1 MRMRMSALI
10 SIAALLLIT
19 QAAFALP
26 SFMGY
31 RGINRVVDAR
41 PVGEGEIMFGL
52 MVKYWAS
59 TDNIEAMPFN
69 TFGPTYSDTLDVAD
83 KEHYADG
90 LFVVGYGLTN
100 FMELGARLCYSLS
113 YYERDMIQPRGLIP
127 GRWDGIDGLGDARIG
142 MKLGFTPTPS
152 NELLWLGMQNWW
164 SFAPNTNQ
172 TVVSEDYD
180 GRWYDGMPMYEM
192 RRPTLSTGHTS
203 FGVGGLVSLD
213 FAKIAPST
221 PIRFHTNVG
230 WSSYSQTFDMTDF
243 RYSVDSTQ
251 VTFSDSTP
259 VHLSVDDNVLDVNVG
274 LEFPT
279 RFAIPFVEYS
289 LQEYMDREGNQSVA
303 YISPGLRFIT
313 TSGAFMD
320 ITFDLGLTDYNYQYF
335 DLGHALY
342 QGGPVSDEDRLARTP
357 LPGGGTNDW
366 GVGFSLAFSS
376 DLIKPFVA
384 PTEGRVSGMI
394 TSSVDGTPVAGT
406 LTFPGTTIPN
416 ITPDATGFYTVTVP
430 AGSIPMTVTADGY
443 QPSSAT
449 IVIEGGQSM
458 VKDFS
463 MIPVPPNGMV
473 AGSVTASETGD
484 PIAATVSVTGAPQP
498 LSVTCTA
505 DGVYQISV
513 PAGTWTIKAEANGF
527 LPKTQAVVVSADGT
541 TVVNF
546 ELRPALVQ
554 GQVLRFNNI
563 YFDVAS
569 ANIKP
574 ESYPVLD
581 GIVAT
586 LLENPNARVQIAGHC
601 DSDGSSDYNQT
612 LSEQRAASVF
622 NYLVNRGV
630 SARNLTSIGFGES
643 QPIVPNTSAANKAQ
657 NRRIE
662 FTVLSTN

>member
-1 MRMRMSALI
+1 MAV
-10 SIAALLLIT
+10 LLLA

-31 RGINRVVDAR
+31 RGINRVIDAR

-52 MVKYWAS
+52 MAKYWAS
-59 TDNIEAMPFN
+59 SDEIQDLEFHYY
-69 TFGPTYSDTLDVAD
+69 GPVYHDTLDVTD
-83 KEHYADG
+83 KEHYANG
-90 LFVVGYGLTN
+90 YFVVGYGLTS
-100 FMELGARLCYSLS
+100 FMELGARLSYVIN
-113 YYERDMIQPRGLIP
+113 YYERDMTQPRGLIT
-127 GRWDGIDGLGDARIG
+127 GRWDGTDGLGDASVG
-142 MKLGFTPTPS
+142 LKLGFTPTPS

-164 SFAPNTNQ
+164 SFAPNTNEI
-172 TVVSEDYD
+172 TIAEDYD
-180 GRWYDGMPMYEM
+180 GRYFDDQAMYGM
-192 RRPTLSTGHTS
+192 RRPSISTGHTS
-203 FGVGGLVSLD
+203 FGVGGLVTLD
-213 FAKIAPST
+213 FAGIAPST

-230 WSSYSQTFDMTDF
+230 WSHFKQTFDMTDF
-243 RYSVDSTQ
+243 RYDYDSTGVDFYDSTQ
-251 VTFSDSTP
+251 I
-259 VHLSVDDNVLDVNVG
+259 HLDVEDNVLDVNVG

-303 YISPGLRFIT
+303 YLTPGLRFIT
-313 TSGAFMD
+313 TSGMFMD
-320 ITFDLGLTDYNYQYF
+320 ISFDLGLTDYNWEDH
-335 DLGHALY
+335 DLGHFMY
-342 QGGPVSDEDRLARTP
+342 QGFDVTDEERAARSP
-357 LPGGGTNDW
+357 LPGGGANDW

-376 DLIKPFVA
+376 DLIVPSVP
-384 PTEGRVSGMI
+384 PTEGRISGMI

-406 LTFPGTTIPN
+406 VTFPGTTIAN
-416 ITPDATGFYTVTVP
+416 VIPDATGFYTIIVP
-430 AGSIPMTVTADGY
+430 QGSIPMTVTADGY

-449 IVIEGGQSM
+449 IVIEGGQNV

-463 MIPVPPNGMV
+463 MIPVPPNGLV
-473 AGSVTASETGD
+473 AGTVTAEETGD
-484 PIAATVSVTGAPQP
+484 PIVATVSVVDAPQP
-498 LSVTCTA
+498 LSVTCTT

-513 PAGTWTIKAEANGF
+513 PAGTWTVKAEANGF

-601 DSDGSSDYNQT
+601 DSDGASDYNQT

-622 NYLVNRGV
+622 SYLVNRGV
-630 SARNLTSIGFGES
+630 SAAKLTTIGFGES

>member
-1 MRMRMSALI
+1 MRVTSLVTVMAV
-10 SIAALLLIT
+10 LLLA

-31 RGINRVVDAR
+31 RGINRVIDAR

-52 MVKYWAS
+52 MAKYWAS
-59 TDNIEAMPFN
+59 SDEIQDLEFHYY
-69 TFGPTYSDTLDVAD
+69 GPVYHDTLDVTD
-83 KEHYADG
+83 KEHYANG
-90 LFVVGYGLTN
+90 YFVVGYGLTS
-100 FMELGARLCYSLS
+100 FMELGARLSYVIN
-113 YYERDMIQPRGLIP
+113 YYERDMTQPRGLIT
-127 GRWDGIDGLGDARIG
+127 GRWDGTDGLGDASVG
-142 MKLGFTPTPS
+142 LKLGFTPTPS

-164 SFAPNTNQ
+164 SFAPNTNEI
-172 TVVSEDYD
+172 TIAEDYD
-180 GRWYDGMPMYEM
+180 GRYFDDQVMYGM
-192 RRPTLSTGHTS
+192 RRPAISTGHTS
-203 FGVGGLVSLD
+203 FGVGGLVTLD
-213 FAKIAPST
+213 FAGIAPST

-230 WSSYSQTFDMTDF
+230 WSHYKQTFDMTDF
-243 RYSVDSTQ
+243 RYNYDSTRVDFYDSTQ
-251 VTFSDSTP
+251 I
-259 VHLSVDDNVLDVNVG
+259 HLDVEDNVLDVNVG

-303 YISPGLRFIT
+303 YLTPGLRFIT
-313 TSGAFMD
+313 TSGMFMD
-320 ITFDLGLTDYNYQYF
+320 ISFDLGLTDYNWEDH
-335 DLGHALY
+335 DLGHYLY
-342 QGGPVSDEDRLARTP
+342 QGFDVTDEERAARSP
-357 LPGGGTNDW
+357 LPGGGANDW

-376 DLIKPFVA
+376 DLIVPTVP
-384 PTEGRVSGMI
+384 PTEGRISGMI

-406 LTFPGTTIPN
+406 VTFPGTTIAN
-416 ITPDATGFYTVTVP
+416 VTPDATGFYTLIVP
-430 AGSIPMTVTADGY
+430 QGSIPMTVTADGY

-449 IVIEGGQSM
+449 IVIEGGQNV

-463 MIPVPPNGMV
+463 MIPIPPNGLV
-473 AGSVTASETGD
+473 AGTVTAEETGD
-484 PIAATVSVTGAPQP
+484 PIVATVSVIDAPQP

-513 PAGTWTIKAEANGF
+513 PAGTWTVKAEANGF

-601 DSDGSSDYNQT
+601 DSDGASDYNQT

-622 NYLVNRGV
+622 SYLVNRGV
-630 SARNLTSIGFGES
+630 SAAKLTTIGFGES

>member
-1 MRMRMSALI
+1 MRVTSLVTVMAV
-10 SIAALLLIT
+10 LLLA

-31 RGINRVVDAR
+31 RGINRVIDAR

-52 MVKYWAS
+52 MAKYWAS
-59 TDNIEAMPFN
+59 SDEIQDLEFHYY
-69 TFGPTYSDTLDVAD
+69 GPVYHDTLDVTD
-83 KEHYADG
+83 KEHYANG
-90 LFVVGYGLTN
+90 YFVVGYGLTS
-100 FMELGARLCYSLS
+100 FMELGARLSYVIN
-113 YYERDMIQPRGLIP
+113 YYERDMTQPRGLIT
-127 GRWDGIDGLGDARIG
+127 GRWDGTDGLGDASVG
-142 MKLGFTPTPS
+142 LKLGFTPTPS

-164 SFAPNTNQ
+164 SFAPNTNEI
-172 TVVSEDYD
+172 TIAEDYD
-180 GRWYDGMPMYEM
+180 GRYFDDQVMYGM
-192 RRPTLSTGHTS
+192 RRPAISTGHTS
-203 FGVGGLVSLD
+203 FGVGGLVTLD
-213 FAKIAPST
+213 FAGIAPST

-230 WSSYSQTFDMTDF
+230 WSHYKQTFDMTDF
-243 RYSVDSTQ
+243 RYNYDSTSVDFYDSTQ
-251 VTFSDSTP
+251 I
-259 VHLSVDDNVLDVNVG
+259 HLDVEDNVLDVNVG

-303 YISPGLRFIT
+303 YLTPGLRFIT
-313 TSGAFMD
+313 TSGMFMD
-320 ITFDLGLTDYNYQYF
+320 ISFDLGLTDYNWEDH
-335 DLGHALY
+335 DLGHYLY
-342 QGGPVSDEDRLARTP
+342 QGFDVTDEERAARSP
-357 LPGGGTNDW
+357 LPGGGANDW

-376 DLIKPFVA
+376 DLIVPTVP
-384 PTEGRVSGMI
+384 PTEGRISGMI

-406 LTFPGTTIPN
+406 VTFPGTTIAN
-416 ITPDATGFYTVTVP
+416 VTPDATGFYTLIVP
-430 AGSIPMTVTADGY
+430 QGSIPMTVTADGY

-449 IVIEGGQSM
+449 IVIEGGQNV

-463 MIPVPPNGMV
+463 MIPIPPNGLV
-473 AGSVTASETGD
+473 AGTVTAEETGD
-484 PIAATVSVTGAPQP
+484 PIVATVSVIDAPQP

-513 PAGTWTIKAEANGF
+513 PAGTWTVKAEANGF

-601 DSDGSSDYNQT
+601 DSDGASDYNQT

-622 NYLVNRGV
+622 SYLVNRGV
-630 SARNLTSIGFGES
+630 SAAKLTTIGFGES